1 MRMLLMSAASPPAS
15 AVVSAKSTVLFDRLV
30 TSKASTRLVW
40 FGETETGVV
49 IAVTVTLT
57 RWSTV
62 KLSVAVWAFCATP
75 PTL

>member
-1 MRMLLMSAASPPAS
+1 MRIGPRLAALPAAS
-15 AVVSAKSTVLFDRLV
+15 AVVRARSTVLFDRLV
-30 TSKASTRLVW
+30 TSKARTRLVW

-62 KLSVAVWAFCATP
+62 NASVAV
-75 PTL
+75 